1 MKRIHSITA
10 GLRLA
15 AVAWFLGIVAM
26 QGWAQQP
33 QTDADAEYATEL
45 LKPGQQIPDFQLKTP
60 QGKTVSL
67 SELTEGCY
75 VVLDFWASW
84 CPDCRRDMPN
94 VQRMYEEF
102 SQKGVTFVGIS
113 FDTEPKAWQ
122 AAIDKYNIRYAQVS
136 DLKKMRE
143 SDVAKAFGVK
153 WIPSMILVDPQGKVV
168 LSTVLSEKM
177 ERRSQKR
184 WPTRR
189 KTKELQRDKR

>member
-1 MKRIHSITA
+1 MKRIHSFTA
-10 GLRLA
+10 GLRLT
-15 AVAWFLGIVAM
+15 AVAWFLGMVAM
-26 QGWAQQP
+26 RGWAQQP
-33 QTDADAEYATEL
+33 QADADAEYATEL

-67 SELTEGCY
+67 SELTESSS
-75 VVLDFWASW
+75 VVLDCWASW
-84 CPDCRRDMPN
+84 CADCRRDMPN

-143 SDVAKAFGVK
+143 SDVDKENGVK
-153 WIPSMILVDPQGKVV
+153 RIQSMVLVDPQGKVV

-177 ERRSQKR
+177 EKAL
-184 WPTRR
+184 TE
-189 KTKELQRDKR
+189 TMANEKEN

>member
-1 MKRIHSITA
+1 MTMKRIRSITA

-15 AVAWFLGIVAM
+15 AVAWFLGMVAM

-33 QTDADAEYATEL
+33 QADADAEYATEL

-60 QGKTVSL
+60 QGKTVNL
-67 SELTEGCY
+67 SELTESSY

-102 SQKGVTFVGIS
+102 SQKGVRFVGIS
-113 FDTEPKAWQ
+113 FDTESKAWQ

-153 WIPSMILVDPQGKVV
+153 WIPSMVLVDPQGKVV

-177 ERRSQKR
+177 EKAL
-184 WPTRR
+184 TE
-189 KTKELQRDKR
+189 TMANEKEN

>member
-1 MKRIHSITA
+1 MPMKRKRFITA
-10 GLRLA
+10 GLRIA
-15 AVAWFLGIVAM
+15 AMAWFLGMVAM

-33 QTDADAEYATEL
+33 QADADAEYATEL

-60 QGKTVSL
+60 QGKTVNL
-67 SELTEGCY
+67 SELTEGSY

-94 VQRMYEEF
+94 VQRIFEDF
-102 SQKGVTFVGIS
+102 SPKGVTFVGIS

-153 WIPSMILVDPQGKVV
+153 WIPSMVLVDPQGKVV
-168 LSTVLSEKM
+168 MSTVLSEKM
-177 ERRSQKR
+177 ERTLTETLAK
-184 WPTRR
+184 
-189 KTKELQRDKR
+189 KKEN